1 MSDSEKL
8 NAAIQAIDLI
18 DEGCILGVGTGST
31 VNFLIDNIVHVKDK
45 ISSAVASSIQTKV
58 LLEKQGICVVDL
70 NCVDVVDL
78 YIDGADAVDNLGVC
92 IKGGG
97 GALTQEKIIAS
108 SAKEWICI
116 VDKSKLSNNLYR
128 FKVAI
133 EVIPSARGYVAR
145 ELVKFGLVPVYRD
158 GFITD
163 NHNIILDIVNLT
175 NKNSLSVWEERLN
188 NIVGVVEN
196 GIFAKKAA
204 SKVIVGDS
212 C

>member
-1 MSDSEKL
+1 MSDSEKID
-8 NAAIQAIDLI
+8 AAIKAIKLI
-18 DEGCILGVGTGST
+18 DEGCVLGVGTGST
-31 VNFLIDNIVHVKDK
+31 VNFLIDNIGHVKDRVD
-45 ISSAVASSIQTKV
+45 SVVASSIQTKV
-58 LLEKQGICVVDL
+58 LLEQHGVCVVDL
-70 NCVDVVDL
+70 NCVDRVDL
-78 YIDGADAVDNLGVC
+78 YIDGADAIDSFGVC

-108 SAKEWICI
+108 SAKKWVCI
-116 VDKSKLSNNLYR
+116 VDNSKVSNNLYR

-145 ELVKFGLVPVYRD
+145 ELVKLGLVPVYRE

-163 NHNIILDIVNLT
+163 NHNIILDIMNLT
-175 NKNSLSVWEERLN
+175 NKNSLSAWEDRLN

-196 GIFAKKAA
+196 GIFSKTPA
-204 SKVIVGDS
+204 SKVIVGNS